1 MKKIITLCLS
11 LCMTTALAA
20 PAYALEY
27 SIAAPDDY
35 DFGKDTSIEV
45 IHTVDG
51 GAMKNADMSKNAAL
65 EYGQHGILTNAI
77 APGAILTPMVAEAF
91 KQVNPADPKGA
102 EAQYASRNPT
112 RRLGA
117 RPTWGIWWRF
127 C

>member
-1 MKKIITLCLS
+1 MIALGGGKIINTCS
-11 LCMTTALAA
+11 VQSWKGGSGDAA
-20 PAYALEY
+20 YVASKHAVV
-27 SIAAPDDY
+27 
-35 DFGKDTSIEV
+35 G
-45 IHTVDG
+45 
-51 GAMKNADMSKNAAL
+51 MSKNAAL
-65 EYGQHGILTNAI
+65 EYGQHGILINAI

-112 RRLGA
+112 RRLGV